1 MSTSAAEY
9 LRTDRSS
16 ASFLMASLSAFRLLS
31 LAMTRAMYWRALGDV
46 SAEKIGVSAPNASAR
61 AFATFAPLAR
71 MTSTARSSLSFSAS
85 KERKPGP
92 SPMAFERP
100 RLRPTA
106 TSLADLRVC
115 PTRDAKLPV
124 MTLSDVFETPREC
137 WTNSLS
143 SSGTESDGSRWIAEV
158 ASELETSIAK
168 RFRSFLPSDSR

>member
-1 MSTSAAEY
+1 MSTFAAEY

-16 ASFLMASLSAFRLLS
+16 ASFLMASLSALRLLP

-85 KERKPGP
+85 KERNPDP
-92 SPMAFERP
+92 SPMTSERP
-100 RLRPTA
+100 LRRTVA
-106 TSLADLRVC
+106 TPLTDARVC

-158 ASELETSIAK
+158 ASELETSVAK

>member
-1 MSTSAAEY
+1 
-9 LRTDRSS
+9 
-16 ASFLMASLSAFRLLS
+16 
-31 LAMTRAMYWRALGDV
+31 MTLAMYWRALGDV

-61 AFATFAPLAR
+61 TFATFAPLAR
-71 MTSTARSSLSFSAS
+71 MTSTARSSLSFSES
-85 KERKPGP
+85 KERNPDP

-106 TSLADLRVC
+106 TSLTDLRVC
-115 PTRDAKLPV
+115 PARDAKLPV
-124 MTLSDVFETPREC
+124 ITLSDVFETPREC
-137 WTNSLS
+137 WMNSLS

>member
-1 MSTSAAEY
+1 MSTFAAEY

-16 ASFLMASLSAFRLLS
+16 ASFLMASLSALRLLP

-61 AFATFAPLAR
+61 TFATFAPLAR

-85 KERKPGP
+85 KERNPDP
-92 SPMAFERP
+92 SPIASERP
-100 RLRPTA
+100 LRRPTA
-106 TSLADLRVC
+106 TFLTDARVC
-115 PTRDAKLPV
+115 PTSDAKLPV

-143 SSGTESDGSRWIAEV
+143 SSGTESDGSRRIAEV
-158 ASELETSIAK
+158 ASELETSLAK
-168 RFRSFLPSDSR
+168 QLRLFLPSDSR